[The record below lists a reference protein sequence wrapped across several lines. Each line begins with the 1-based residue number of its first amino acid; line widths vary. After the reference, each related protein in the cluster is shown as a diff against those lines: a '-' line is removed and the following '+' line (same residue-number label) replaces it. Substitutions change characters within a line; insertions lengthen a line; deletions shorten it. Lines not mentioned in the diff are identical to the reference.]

1 MIDPKYFD
9 DLARRISASL
19 PESARALQKDV
30 ERQVRATLHQGF
42 ERMDLVTRE
51 DFDVQVTLLERTRAR
66 LRELEARVATL
77 EGKPAPVDDRGES
90 DIT

>member
-1 MIDPKYFD
+1 MIDPKRFD
-9 DLARRISASL
+9 DMARRITEAL
-19 PESARALQKDV
+19 PESVRALQKDV
-30 ERQVRATLHQGF
+30 ERQVRSTLQQGF

-66 LRELEARVATL
+66 MRELEARLDAL
-77 EGKPAPVDDRGES
+77 EGKPPAPKGEAP

>member
-1 MIDPKYFD
+1 MIDPKRFD
-9 DLARRISASL
+9 DMARRITEAL
-19 PESARALQKDV
+19 PESVRALQKDV
-30 ERQVRATLHQGF
+30 ERQVRSTLQQGF

-66 LRELEARVATL
+66 IRELEARLDAL
-77 EGKPAPVDDRGES
+77 EGKSPAPDGEAS

>member
-1 MIDPKYFD
+1 MIDPKRFD
-9 DLARRISASL
+9 ELARRITEAL
-19 PESARALQKDV
+19 PESVRALQKDM
-30 ERQVRATLHQGF
+30 ERQVRSALHQGF

-66 LRELEARVATL
+66 LRELEARVAAL
-77 EGKPAPVDDRGES
+77 EGRPPAPDHDAP

>member
-1 MIDPKYFD
+1 MIDPKTFD
-9 DLARRISASL
+9 DLARRISDSL
-19 PESARALQKDV
+19 PEAARTLQKDI

-66 LRELEARVATL
+66 LRDLEKRVAAL
-77 EGKPAPVDDRGES
+77 EGLPPIDDQGES
-90 DIT
+90 GVT

>member
-1 MIDPKYFD
+1 MIDPKTFD
-9 DLARRISASL
+9 DLARRISDSL
-19 PESARALQKDV
+19 PEAARTLQKDI

-66 LRELEARVATL
+66 LRDLEERVAAL
-77 EGKPAPVDDRGES
+77 EGQPPLGDQGES
-90 DIT
+90 GVT

>member
-1 MIDPKYFD
+1 MIDPKRFD
-9 DLARRISASL
+9 EMARRITEAL
-19 PESARALQKDV
+19 PESVRALQKDM
-30 ERQVRATLHQGF
+30 ERQVRSTLQQGF

-66 LRELEARVATL
+66 MRELEARLDAL
-77 EGKPAPVDDRGES
+77 EGKPHAPAGEAP

>member
-1 MIDPKYFD
+1 MIDPKTFD
-9 DLARRISASL
+9 DLARRISDSL
-19 PESARALQKDV
+19 PEAARTLQKDI

-66 LRELEARVATL
+66 LRDLEERVAAL
-77 EGKPAPVDDRGES
+77 EGLPPIDDQGES
-90 DIT
+90 GVT

>member
-1 MIDPKYFD
+1 MIDPKRFD
-9 DLARRISASL
+9 DLARRITEAL
-19 PESARALQKDV
+19 PESVRTLQKDV
-30 ERQVRATLHQGF
+30 ERQVRSTLQQGF

-66 LRELEARVATL
+66 LRELEARLDAL
-77 EGKPAPVDDRGES
+77 EGKPPAPEGEAP

>member
-1 MIDPKYFD
+1 MIDPKRFD
-9 DLARRISASL
+9 DMARRITEAL
-19 PESARALQKDV
+19 PESVRALQKDV
-30 ERQVRATLHQGF
+30 ERQVRSTLQQGF

-66 LRELEARVATL
+66 LRELEARLDAL
-77 EGKPAPVDDRGES
+77 EGKPPAPEGEAP

>member
-1 MIDPKYFD
+1 MIDPKRFD
-9 DLARRISASL
+9 DMARRITEAL
-19 PESARALQKDV
+19 PESVRALQKDM
-30 ERQVRATLHQGF
+30 ERQVRSTLQQGF

-66 LRELEARVATL
+66 MRELEARLDAL
-77 EGKPAPVDDRGES
+77 EGKPPAPEGEVP

>member
-1 MIDPKYFD
+1 MIDPKTFD
-9 DLARRISASL
+9 DLARRISDSL
-19 PESARALQKDV
+19 PEAARTLQKDI

-66 LRELEARVATL
+66 LRDLEERVAAL
-77 EGKPAPVDDRGES
+77 EGTPPVGDQGEPG
-90 DIT
+90 IT